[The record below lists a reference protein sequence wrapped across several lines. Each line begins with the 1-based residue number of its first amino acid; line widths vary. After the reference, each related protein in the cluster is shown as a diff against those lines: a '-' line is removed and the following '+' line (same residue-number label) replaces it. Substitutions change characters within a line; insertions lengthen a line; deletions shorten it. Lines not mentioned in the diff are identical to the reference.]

1 MRKPIESK
9 VDNSLKNAKV
19 QVYTEKKLV
28 YKKVITQVHGLKS
41 SRFTVN
47 PLIL

>member
-1 MRKPIESK
+1 M
-9 VDNSLKNAKV
+9 
-19 QVYTEKKLV
+19 YTEKKLV
-28 YKKVITQVHGLKS
+28 YKKVTTQVQGLKG